1 MNLFDIVESRMQDIF
16 ESSDLV
22 VPIPFKKLAKQASR
36 EMKRNSVKADGH
48 VIAPSLYT
56 VLVSPGD
63 DSMIAPLY
71 QQVTDEL
78 VDFIT
83 HEASNAGLTV
93 IAQPMVRFI
102 ADPNVR
108 SGKMEVIAEIVTS
121 EVLEKLREEEAAYTE
136 AHMRIAGATPKRP
149 VGAARPMPQ
158 QAADQLSAVPDIAA
172 QVPDIDASDGAKPA
186 EEPVDAFDAPVRPV
200 ADPGESPDQPRPV
213 TMPVVEPE
221 PQEPKAPQ
229 TPPVQ
234 VAGVNPATV
243 PSADTTAQRPFHGFV
258 GSACELTDT
267 ATGKRWR
274 IGVDL
279 TVIGREESQADLV
292 LEDTNVSRR
301 HAELRRN
308 GATWILSDLGSTNG
322 TRVNGMRVRQPVEL
336 HDGDTVQMGLIALAF
351 REL

>member
-93 IAQPMVRFI
+93 IATPMVRFI

-121 EVLEKLREEEAAYTE
+121 EVLEKLREEEEAYTE

-149 VGAARPMPQ
+149 GAAARPAPQ
-158 QAADQLSAVPDIAA
+158 QVADQLSSVPDIAA
-172 QVPDIDASDGAKPA
+172 QVPDIDAADGAPEPA
-186 EEPVDAFDAPVRPV
+186 AQPVDAFDAPVRPV
-200 ADPGESPDQPRPV
+200 ADPGEASDQVRPV
-213 TMPVVEPE
+213 TTPVVEPE
-221 PQEPKAPQ
+221 PQEPKTPQ
-229 TPPVQ
+229 VQ

-267 ATGKRWR
+267 ASGKRWR
-274 IGVDL
+274 IGVDV
-279 TVIGREESQADLV
+279 TIIGREASQADLV
-292 LEDTNVSRR
+292 LEDTNVSRS

-308 GATWILSDLGSTNG
+308 GATWILTDLDSTNG
-322 TRVNGMRVRQPVEL
+322 TRVNGMRLRQPVEL